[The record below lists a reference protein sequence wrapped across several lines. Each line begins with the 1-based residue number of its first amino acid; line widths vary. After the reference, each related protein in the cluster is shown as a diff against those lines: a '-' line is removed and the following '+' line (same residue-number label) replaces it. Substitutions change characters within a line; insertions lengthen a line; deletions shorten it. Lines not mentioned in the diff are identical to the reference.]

1 MGEYLHCAPGQQL
14 PLVLGARDL
23 QLKTAFGAAAQGLP
37 ESLPDELASPQPPT
51 VPINDVPS
59 PSGPSAVART
69 KSRLQFESFSA
80 GPPAAAELSQ
90 PQLPALPLAP
100 KPADPLAALRRS
112 PSSKQMMKRLTTQRE
127 VALLR
132 IYQVR
137 IWDLFLQPDPENMQ
151 LCYSLLKQ
159 FSYVVPFS
167 LCVWNKV
174 RAPSD
179 SWRALSQV
187 LSPSLVSRAR
197 IFGSALVLQDQWVGV
212 DDAYFDAPGEI
223 SSHCATQRG
232 GMTRPQVTL
241 IWQDLMSRWGKLEIE
256 GLAICSGP

>member
-137 IWDLFLQPDPENMQ
+137 IWDLFLQTDPENMQ
-151 LCYSLLKQ
+151 LCYSLLSSSAMLSR
-159 FSYVVPFS
+159 F
-167 LCVWNKV
+167 LCVSGTKSERPLTLGV
-174 RAPSD
+174 HYLRCF
-179 SWRALSQV
+179 RQV
-187 LSPSLVSRAR
+187 LFQELAYSAARWCSR
-197 IFGSALVLQDQWVGV
+197 IN
-212 DDAYFDAPGEI
+212 
-223 SSHCATQRG
+223 
-232 GMTRPQVTL
+232 
-241 IWQDLMSRWGKLEIE
+241 
-256 GLAICSGP
+256 GLG